1 MILACHNLNKSFGDH
16 LIVRDG
22 SFHVE
27 DREKLHLSASTVQEN
42 QQSSK

>member
-27 DREKLHLSASTVQEN
+27 DREKAALSVSMAPEN
-42 QQSSK
+42 LPFLK